1 LIKWIK
7 RSSSGWSFTNLIF
20 GAVLLSASAGA
31 KADRNVLAP
40 TGLIAIPNS
49 IRFEA
54 AVLGSNSHS
63 NLDWITIGM
72 PNQLLGLELEAERVE
87 RPGFRSNSF
96 SAQYSLTGN
105 AFSDLAPSLSVGVR
119 DVLRQGPE
127 GQALF
132 VALTKT
138 FGLSRAQERILR
150 DYKVHVGY
158 GTSRLDG
165 PFIGIQG
172 RFVAGFTA
180 KAEYLS
186 RHFNASVALP
196 LVKNLNLKAYSL
208 NGDFFYGAAFTIA
221 K

>member
-1 LIKWIK
+1 LIKWLK
-7 RSSSGWSFTNLIF
+7 RGSALF
-20 GAVLLSASAGA
+20 GMSLLFASAGA
-31 KADRNVLAP
+31 KADRNILSP
-40 TGLIAIPNS
+40 SGLIALPSS
-49 IRFEA
+49 IKFEA

-63 NLDWITIGM
+63 NLDWITIGL
-72 PNQLLGLELEAERVE
+72 PDQLLGWELEAERVE
-87 RPGFRSNSF
+87 RPGFRSHTF

-105 AFSDLAPSLSVGVR
+105 AFSDLAPSVSVGIR

-132 VALTKT
+132 VAMTKT

-150 DYKVHVGY
+150 DYKVHAGY

-172 RFVAGFTA
+172 RFVLGFTA
-180 KAEYLS
+180 NAEYVS
-186 RHFNASVALP
+186 HKFNASVAFP
-196 LVKNLNLKAYSL
+196 IVKHLNLKAYSL
-208 NGDFFYGAAFTIA
+208 NGDFFYGASFIIA